1 MPPILDAILGIVN
14 KGLDFIPDPNK
25 RAQIAADQ
33 ATQIRALL
41 AQSDQAQADVDKTE
55 AASSSLFVAGW
66 RPAVGWV
73 CAAGVAWAFVFQPFA
88 DWILAATGHNII
100 TPKLD
105 SGTLMSLLLGMLGMG
120 GLRTYEKTQG
130 VED

>member
-1 MPPILDAILGIVN
+1 MPPFLDAILSIVN

-55 AASSSLFVAGW
+55 ASNQNLFVAGW

-73 CAAGVAWAFVFQPFA
+73 CAVGVAWAFVLQPFF
-88 DWILAATGHNII
+88 DWIWFATGHLGS

-105 SGTLMSLLLGMLGMG
+105 SGTLMTLLLGMLGMG
-120 GLRTYEKTQG
+120 GLHVYENTQG
-130 VED
+130 GK